1 LLDKRLVEG
10 IAGLE
15 YNAGCWVLRL
25 VAQTVQAATQITS
38 TGFFVFL
45 ELRGVGELGTDEALQ
60 LLKRDVP
67 GYSVTNPADQTLAPP
82 SLRRPLPFPQV
93 F

>member
-1 LLDKRLVEG
+1 
-10 IAGLE
+10 
-15 YNAGCWVLRL
+15 
-25 VAQTVQAATQITS
+25 
-38 TGFFVFL
+38 L

-67 GYSVTNPADQTLAPP
+67 GYSVTNPADQSLAPP
-82 SLRRPLPFPQV
+82 SLRRPFPFPQV